1 MKKSVVLH
9 PFLFALYPVLFLFA
23 KNVEHFLLNEIF
35 IPVAITIGFAL
46 LSWSLLSLV
55 LKNKKKAG
63 LLVSLFL
70 FLFFSYGHFY
80 NALEGLDFIVN
91 FGRHKIVVAMWSI
104 LFVLGACFSIKTRRD
119 LGNFTSLLNVITA
132 SLVIFSLVSIGAYEF
147 KTREAWQDSRSEE
160 NPGVNPIRLEDT
172 TTLPNIYYIIL
183 DGYAREDI
191 LRDVYQYE
199 NTEFLDCLTE
209 RGFYVAGRSRSN
221 YSQTSLSLASSLNSV
236 YLDDLANRVGAES
249 DNRIPLEE
257 MVRNNSTRD
266 LLKPYGYVFVTFS
279 SGYEAT
285 EIRNADVY
293 MTTGWSLSEFQNVFI
308 NTTPIPVLLD
318 KLPGKSQYDLH
329 RDRLLYI
336 FDHLADATEMDVPV
350 FVFAHIIAPHP
361 PFVFGEHG
369 EPVNP
374 DGNFAL
380 TDGAQWMNRTKYEYI
395 ENYTRQLAFVN
406 KMMKEVINDILGS
419 SEPTIIILQGD
430 HGPGSML
437 DWENP
442 SEAFLKERMSILN
455 AYYLPD
461 GDYEQLYDEITPVNT
476 FRMVFNQYFDAN
488 YELLED
494 EVYFS
499 GWFRPYEFIN
509 VIRDTE

>member
-1 MKKSVVLH
+1 MKKSLVLH
-9 PFLFALYPVLFLFA
+9 PFLFAVYPVLFLFA
-23 KNVEHFLLNEIF
+23 KNIEHFLLNEIF
-35 IPVAITIGFAL
+35 IPLAITIGFVL
-46 LSWSLLSLV
+46 LSWSLFSLV
-55 LKNKKKAG
+55 LKNKEKAG
-63 LLVSLFL
+63 LLVSLVL

-80 NALEGLDFIVN
+80 NALGSLDFIVN
-91 FGRHKIVVAMWSI
+91 FGRHKILFAVWSI
-104 LFVLGACFSIKTRRD
+104 LFVLGVCFFIKTRKD
-119 LGNFTSLLNVITA
+119 LRNFTVLLNVTTA
-132 SLVIFSLVSIGAYEF
+132 SLVMFSLVSIGAYEF
-147 KTREAWQDSRSEE
+147 KTRGDWQGGRRDENSVDS
-160 NPGVNPIRLEDT
+160 IRLEDA

-199 NTEFLDCLTE
+199 NTEFLDYLTE
-209 RGFYVAGRSRSN
+209 RGFYVASRSRSN
-221 YSQTSLSLASSLNSV
+221 YSQTSLSLASSLNLA
-236 YLDDLANRVGAES
+236 YLDDLADRVGTES
-249 DNRIPLEE
+249 DNRMPLEE
-257 MVRNNSTRD
+257 MIRNNSAYD
-266 LLKPYGYVFVTFS
+266 FLKPYGYVFVSFS

-285 EIRNADVY
+285 EIRDADVY
-293 MTTGWSLSEFQNVFI
+293 MATGWSLSEFQNVFI

-318 KLPGKSQYDLH
+318 KLPGRSQYDLH

-336 FDHLADATEMDVPV
+336 FDHLADTTEMDSPA

-380 TDGAQWMNRTKYEYI
+380 MDGAQWMNYTEYEYI
-395 ENYTRQLAFVN
+395 ESYTRQLVFVN
-406 KMMKEVINDILGS
+406 RRMKEVIDDILCGS
-419 SEPTIIILQGD
+419 SEPAIIILQGD

-442 SEAFLKERMSILN
+442 SGAFLKERMSILD

-461 GDYEQLYDEITPVNT
+461 GEYRQLYDEITPVNT
-476 FRMVFNQYFDAN
+476 FRMIFNQYFDAN

-494 EVYFS
+494 EIYFS
-499 GWFRPYEFIN
+499 GWFRPYEFTN
-509 VIRDTE
+509 VTRETE